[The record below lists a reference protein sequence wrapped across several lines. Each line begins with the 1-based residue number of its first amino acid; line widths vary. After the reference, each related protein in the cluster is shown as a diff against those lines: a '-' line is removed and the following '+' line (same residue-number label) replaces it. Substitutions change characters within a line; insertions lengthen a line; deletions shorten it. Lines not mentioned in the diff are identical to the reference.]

1 MASSFND
8 FITKGLLKACLT
20 ELQRQGLANEQIT
33 TVWVPGSFEI
43 PLAALKLAK
52 RKDIDAVIC
61 LGAVIR
67 GETYHFEVVANE
79 CARGI
84 MEASL
89 AAAKPVIMGV
99 LTTDTVAQAQAR
111 AGGKGGNNKG
121 RDAARTALEMI
132 ALLKQHM
139 RRRTLAREHALKIL
153 YQFDITKRPME
164 AVVESYWKAEETKD
178 QEIIAY
184 ANLLAQGVGGHIKD
198 IDQKISDYA
207 TNWQIKRMAIIDRN
221 VMRIGLYELQH
232 TTDIPPKVAINEAV
246 ELAKKYGDLESS
258 KFVNGILDKIH
269 KKEIVEP
276 QN

>member
-1 MASSFND
+1 
-8 FITKGLLKACLT
+8 
-20 ELQRQGLANEQIT
+20 
-33 TVWVPGSFEI
+33 
-43 PLAALKLAK
+43 
-52 RKDIDAVIC
+52 
-61 LGAVIR
+61 
-67 GETYHFEVVANE
+67 
-79 CARGI
+79 
-84 MEASL
+84 
-89 AAAKPVIMGV
+89 
-99 LTTDTVAQAQAR
+99 
-111 AGGKGGNNKG
+111 
-121 RDAARTALEMI
+121 
-132 ALLKQHM
+132 M

-164 AVVESYWKAEETKD
+164 AVVESYWQAEETKD
-178 QEIIAY
+178 RQIIDY
-184 ANLLAQGVGGHIKD
+184 ANLLAQGVVGVIQD